1 MNNHLMKILPMIS
14 CQKASVLISA
24 SMDRRLSI
32 GETINLKMH
41 LWMCGACVQVLQQW
55 KGLRKLLKAYHQRL
69 STHSIAVPRLSPAAK
84 DKIKQA
90 LTQ

>member
-1 MNNHLMKILPMIS
+1 MNSRLMKMLPMIS

-41 LWMCGACVQVLQQW
+41 LWMCGACVQVLRQW
-55 KGLRKLLKAYHQRL
+55 KGLQKLLKAYHQHL
-69 STHSIAVPRLSPAAK
+69 TTKPLISSRLSPETK
-84 DKIKQA
+84 DKIKHS
-90 LTQ
+90 LL